1 MYVPDL
7 DPVGNSL
14 FWSSVVAVLP
24 LLTVFVTL
32 GILRWKAHWAGL
44 SGLLVALAMAIA
56 VYQMPVHLA
65 VLSGTEGFVFGIF
78 PIMWIVVNAIWLY
91 ELTVASGRFEDL
103 RRVINNVSD
112 DPRIQAIIIAFCF
125 GGLLE
130 ALAGFGAPVAIT
142 GVMLMAVGFTA
153 MRAAAVVLLANT
165 APVAFGAI
173 ATPII
178 TAGKLTGIDY
188 HDIGAVIGHQTP
200 FLAAFVPCFLVLLA
214 DGRRG
219 LRDVWPIAVVV
230 GVVFGVAQWFSANF
244 LSVELTDIIASLV
257 ALAAAV
263 IMLRF
268 WQPSGGDAARERLLT
283 ERSAEVD
290 AIGDDLGGS
299 GGSASRPASGGTAVA
314 QRAEPDTTPLGAQRT
329 LMALFPYLLV
339 VVVFALAKLLTPL
352 KNFLTDT
359 DTTFGWPGLD
369 GNIANAAGKVS
380 SSTQYTFGWLSS
392 PGTLLL
398 ICGVIVALVYRMS
411 LGEAA
416 AIWGRNVYKMRWS
429 ILTVASVLALAY
441 VMNQS
446 GQTIT
451 IGTWIAGA
459 GAAFAFFSPVLGW
472 LGTAVTGSDTS
483 ANALFATLQQAAGE
497 KAGID
502 PTLLVAANT
511 SGGVVGKMISP
522 QNLTIAATSV
532 GLLGRESEI
541 FRKVILWSIG
551 LLIVLCL
558 LVGLQSTVLS
568 WMIPS

>member
-1 MYVPDL
+1 M
-7 DPVGNSL
+7 
-14 FWSSVVAVLP
+14 WSAIIAALP
-24 LLTVFVTL
+24 LLTVFITL
-32 GILRWKAHWAGL
+32 GVLRWKAHWAGL
-44 SGLLVALAMAIA
+44 SGLAVALAVA
-56 VYQMPVHLA
+56 VAAYQMPTHLA
-65 VLSGTEGFVFGIF
+65 VLSATEGFVFGLF
-78 PIMWIVVNAIWLY
+78 PIMWIVISAIWLY

-103 RRVINNVSD
+103 RRVINGISD

-142 GVMLMAVGFTA
+142 GIMLMSVGFTA

-188 HDIGAVIGHQTP
+188 REIGAMVGHQTP
-200 FLAAFVPCFLVLLA
+200 FLALVVPLFLVLIA
-214 DGRRG
+214 GGKRG
-219 LRDVWPIAVVV
+219 VREVWPIALVV
-230 GVVFGVAQWFSANF
+230 GLVFAITQWGSATF
-244 LSVELTDIIASLV
+244 VSVELTDVIASLV

-268 WQPSGGDAARERLLT
+268 WHPAGSAVAHERL
-283 ERSAEVD
+283 SAERAQEEAEFSD
-290 AIGDDLGGS
+290 SLELGGNT
-299 GGSASRPASGGTAVA
+299 ATVRPDDGASGGATAVVE
-314 QRAEPDTTPLGAQRT
+314 RATTNAGPIGTKRT
-329 LMALFPYLLV
+329 LLALFPYLLMIA
-339 VVVFALAKLLTPL
+339 VFSLAKLLPPI
-352 KNFLTDT
+352 KEFLDSTDVLVK
-359 DTTFGWPGLD
+359 WPGLD
-369 GNIANAAGKVS
+369 GNILTASGKVS
-380 SSTQYTFGWLSS
+380 TSTQYAFGWLSA

-398 ICGVIVALVYRMS
+398 ISGVVVAVVYR
-411 LGEAA
+411 LELTEVA
-416 AIWGRNVYKMRWS
+416 AIWGRVVFKMRYS

-459 GAAFAFFSPVLGW
+459 GAAFAFLSPILGW

-483 ANALFATLQQAAGE
+483 ANALFATLQQTAATQ
-497 KAGID
+497 AGID

-522 QNLTIAATSV
+522 QNLTIAATAV
-532 GLLGRESEI
+532 GLLGRESDI
-541 FRKVILWSIG
+541 FRKVIWWSIG
-551 LLIVLCL
+551 LLIALCL
-558 LVGLQSTVLS
+558 LVGLQSTVLA
-568 WMIPS
+568 WMTPS